1 MNYPYSLSIAIRGD
15 KMKGY
20 LKREDDF
27 STRRKHLHNLTD
39 EELKN
44 RFWEL
49 AEKLVDPMLDLAK
62 THTTPSIE
70 RSVLLRMGFSSIE
83 AKPLVDGAIDRGLIG
98 KGVGHL
104 VYKISQEKNISIRQ
118 AGEEMIEGNHWDTL
132 MEIFKGGKK

>member
-1 MNYPYSLSIAIRGD
+1 
-15 KMKGY
+15 MKKY
-20 LKREDDF
+20 LEREDDF
-27 STRRKHLHNLTD
+27 EARRKHLHNLTD
-39 EELKN
+39 EEVKKK
-44 RFWEL
+44 FWEL
-49 AEKLVDPMLDLAK
+49 AEKLIDPMLDLAK

-83 AKPLVDGAIDRGLIG
+83 VKPLVDGAIDRGLMG

-104 VYKISQEKNISIRQ
+104 VYKISEEKNISIRQ

>member
-1 MNYPYSLSIAIRGD
+1 
-15 KMKGY
+15 MKGY

-83 AKPLVDGAIDRGLIG
+83 AKPLVDGAIDRGLMG

-104 VYKISQEKNISIRQ
+104 VYKISEEKNISIRQ

-132 MEIFKGGKK
+132 IEIFKGGKK